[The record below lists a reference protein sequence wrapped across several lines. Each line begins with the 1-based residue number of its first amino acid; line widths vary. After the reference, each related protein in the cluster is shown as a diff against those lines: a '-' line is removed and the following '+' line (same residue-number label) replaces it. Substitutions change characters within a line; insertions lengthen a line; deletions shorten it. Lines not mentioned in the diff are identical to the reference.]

1 MASFSA
7 TGGVLS
13 IDWSITGLSVS
24 FISSNYIRVGI
35 STSPAISDSLSAPSG
50 ILGSTSSG
58 AGGYDV
64 YSTSAVAVG
73 SYTVYGW
80 AQANNSRYYPAGV
93 GIPLIVTAAPSSSG
107 VVRICLGGA
116 TWVNATPY
124 ICLGGTTW
132 VVATPYICTGGA
144 TWVPTT

>member
-13 IDWSITGLSVS
+13 IDWSITGLSLP

-35 STSPAISDSLSAPSG
+35 STSPAIYDSLSTPSG

-64 YSTSAVAVG
+64 YSTSTVAVG

-80 AQANNSRYYPAGV
+80 AQANNSRYYPAGA
-93 GIPLIVTAAPSSSG
+93 GIPLIVTAAGSGG
-107 VVRICLGGA
+107 VVRIC
-116 TWVNATPY
+116 T
-124 ICLGGTTW
+124 GGTTW
-132 VVATPYICTGGA
+132 VSATPYICTGGTTWVIA
-144 TWVPTT
+144 TPYICTGGTTWVPTT